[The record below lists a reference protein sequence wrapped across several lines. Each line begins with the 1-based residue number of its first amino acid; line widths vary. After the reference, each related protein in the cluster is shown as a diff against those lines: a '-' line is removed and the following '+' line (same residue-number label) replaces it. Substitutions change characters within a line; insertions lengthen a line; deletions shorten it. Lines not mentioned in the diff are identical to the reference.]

1 MIQQAIFGSDTPKP
15 YARRFADDNSIPNSR
30 HPVLIYRANA
40 ADQDGLAN
48 RLEQLFASHGW
59 PPQWRGGV
67 FDYHHYH
74 SNAHEVLG
82 VASGT
87 AMLMLGGEQG
97 ETVDIAPGDV
107 VILPAGTGHCRIQAS
122 VNFELVAAY
131 PPDQQDWD
139 LCRPGQ
145 VDLGAARDRIAT
157 LTVPEQDPVAGAEG
171 ALVSLW
177 R

>member
-1 MIQQAIFGSDTPKP
+1 MIQQAIFGSDTPS
-15 YARRFADDNSIPNSR
+15 ADSRRFTDDDRTPNSR
-30 HPVLIYRANA
+30 HPVLIYRADA
-40 ADQDGLAN
+40 ADQDGLAE
-48 RLEQLFASHGW
+48 RLERLFASHGW

-82 VASGT
+82 VARGT
-87 AMLMLGGEQG
+87 AVLMLGGEQG

-122 VNFELVAAY
+122 VDFELVAAY
-131 PPDQQDWD
+131 PADQQDWD
-139 LCRPGQ
+139 LCRPGH
-145 VDLGAARDRIAT
+145 VDLGAARARIAT
-157 LTVPEQDPVAGAEG
+157 LAVPEQDPVAGAGG
-171 ALVSLW
+171 ALVTLW